1 MGSYTIHSIHTERGH
16 MDDVIMAAR
25 AAQMDDS
32 TTRKPGRNKDSDC
45 DEIAAK
51 CKLDKQN
58 VDEEMILGWEAIR
71 RYAIDVCGLRQM
83 THQYFL
89 VHAAKYRLETYKVQS
104 SKRIMAKR
112 RDILNFVKRIPRP
125 SVRRVHKDKPVKTI

>member
-1 MGSYTIHSIHTERGH
+1 
-16 MDDVIMAAR
+16 MDDVIMTAR
-25 AAQMDDS
+25 AAQLGDG

-58 VDEEMILGWEAIR
+58 GDEAEMLLGWSAIR

-89 VHAAKYRLETYKVQS
+89 AHADKYKLETYKVQS